1 MVEVPVMFQ
10 PSLQFLLRDQ
20 ALLTFILFRS
30 GPLAPIVKLLVGD
43 PSGLDPRKAPL
54 VFLAVSLESV
64 IVCLSER
71 PLLQS
76 ADVAA
81 ALLPFR
87 NGPLAI
93 LRTDPPGLRKPS
105 PAVLAA
111 PHSDVP
117 LHAASQRVVDHVPDA
132 GGIQHRRTPPRLHR
146 LKSKQIRANSAS
158 EKRSSLFKRSLF
170 VFV

>member
-1 MVEVPVMFQ
+1 MRTARSAHGFSFGFLQ

-43 PSGLDPRKAPL
+43 PSGLDPRKAPF

-64 IVCLSER
+64 IVCLPER

-81 ALLPFR
+81 ALLTFR
-87 NGPLAI
+87 NRPLAI
-93 LRTDPPGLRKPS
+93 FRADPPGLRKP
-105 PAVLAA
+105 AATVLAA
-111 PHSDVP
+111 PHGDVP
-117 LHAASQRVVDHVPDA
+117 QIGRASCRERV
-132 GGIQHRRTPPRLHR
+132 
-146 LKSKQIRANSAS
+146 
-158 EKRSSLFKRSLF
+158 
-170 VFV
+170 

>member
-1 MVEVPVMFQ
+1 MPIDGC
-10 PSLQFLLRDQ
+10 SLFFEPFKKCVSGDLLP
-20 ALLTFILFRS
+20 LTFILFRS

-54 VFLAVSLESV
+54 VFFPVGLESV
-64 IVCLSER
+64 IACLPER

-93 LRTDPPGLRKPS
+93 LRTVWGK
-105 PAVLAA
+105 
-111 PHSDVP
+111 
-117 LHAASQRVVDHVPDA
+117 
-132 GGIQHRRTPPRLHR
+132 
-146 LKSKQIRANSAS
+146 
-158 EKRSSLFKRSLF
+158 
-170 VFV
+170 